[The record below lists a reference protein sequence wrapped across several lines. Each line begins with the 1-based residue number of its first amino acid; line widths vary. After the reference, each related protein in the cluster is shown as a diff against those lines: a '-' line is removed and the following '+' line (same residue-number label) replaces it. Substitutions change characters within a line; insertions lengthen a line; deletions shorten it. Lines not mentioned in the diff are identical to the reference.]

1 MRAKEGKLA
10 AFFEPAGYGVA
21 RDPESAREAPETGAF
36 LVSAKYLLA
45 PLWRIGVRSRVL
57 TALPVAIVAEVLL
70 LAIWSLAVL
79 DDIFA
84 ATVIAGD
91 ELSNHYAVISFD
103 LEPLPTNLDALAV
116 NGICLPCLYP

>member
-45 PLWRIGVRSRVL
+45 PLWRIGVRSGVL
-57 TALPVAIVAEVLL
+57 AALPVAIVAEVL
-70 LAIWSLAVL
+70 
-79 DDIFA
+79 F
-84 ATVIAGD
+84 
-91 ELSNHYAVISFD
+91 
-103 LEPLPTNLDALAV
+103 
-116 NGICLPCLYP
+116 CLPFGALPFLTIFSLPQ